1 MFRFFIVFYIF
12 LSTSLYSSAAISDPN
27 QEDSKFQPGEMIM
40 HHILD
45 SHDWHILDWKG
56 HAISIPL
63 PVILYHKG
71 KGFSLFMSSKFNH
84 GHDTHWVSDTLGYRL
99 SHGKIICEKKTLEE
113 LQLKKLNLADGRTL
127 VSKSPTIAIGS
138 SLMVLGGQ
146 KTDLIDGQHLLS
158 NGDNLKVVDGRL
170 LEWKEATTA
179 EEETGKLLDLS
190 ITKNVFSLLIS
201 IFLLLFIF
209 IKISNKYKKHT
220 NKAPSG
226 IQSLLEPIIIF
237 VRDDIAKSAIGEKNY
252 QRYLPF
258 LLTVFFFIFL
268 NNLLGLVPF
277 FPGGANLTG
286 NIAVPMVMAG
296 MVFVITTI
304 SGKKYYWKHIFAMP
318 GVPKPVLL
326 ILTPIE
332 IFGVFLKPL
341 VLMIRLFANIT
352 AGHIIILS
360 FFSMIFIF
368 GEMSPV
374 AGYGVSVFSGLFVL
388 FMMTLELLVAFLQAY
403 VFTLLAAMYF
413 GMAVEE
419 H

>member
-1 MFRFFIVFYIF
+1 MMRRMFISFFLFSAI
-12 LSTSLYSSAAISDPN
+12 LSSSPIISESTDDTAEV
-27 QEDSKFQPGEMIM
+27 QKKFQPGDMIM

-45 SHDWHILDWKG
+45 AHDWHILDWKG
-56 HAISIPL
+56 HAVSIPL
-63 PVILYHKG
+63 PIILLHEG
-71 KGFSLFMSSKFNH
+71 KGLKVFSSSKFDH
-84 GHDTHWVSDTLGYRL
+84 GHSIYQGYKL
-99 SHGKIICEKKTLEE
+99 VYGKTTSIHFVNE
-113 LQLKKLNLADGRTL
+113 DGTNN
-127 VSKSPTIAIGS
+127 
-138 SLMVLGGQ
+138 
-146 KTDLIDGQHLLS
+146 D
-158 NGDNLKVVDGRL
+158 
-170 LEWKEATTA
+170 
-179 EEETGKLLDLS
+179 EETAKIWDFS
-190 ITKNVFSLLIS
+190 ITKNVFSLIFS
-201 IFLLLFIF
+201 ILLLLSVFIT
-209 IKISNKYKKHT
+209 ISKRYSKNK

-226 IQSLLEPIIIF
+226 IQSLLEPIVIF
-237 VRDDIAKSAIGEKNY
+237 VRDDIAKSAIGEKEY
-252 QRYLPF
+252 KKYLPF

-268 NNLLGLVPF
+268 NNLLGLIPF

-286 NIAVPMVMAG
+286 NIAVPMVLAA
-296 MVFVITTI
+296 MVFIITTL

-332 IFGVFLKPL
+332 IFGVLLKPL

>member
-1 MFRFFIVFYIF
+1 MI
-12 LSTSLYSSAAISDPN
+12 TYSSPITSDPKTETH
-27 QEDSKFQPGEMIM
+27 QEKEKFQPGEMIM

-45 SHDWHILDWKG
+45 AHDWHILDWKG
-56 HAISIPL
+56 HPISIPL
-63 PVILYHKG
+63 PIIILHEG
-71 KGFSLFMSSKFNH
+71 KGLRFFLSSKFDH
-84 GHDTHWVSDTLGYRL
+84 GDSTHRGYKL
-99 SHGKIICEKKTLEE
+99 DHGSIVFANNDGTQNKKETNKIW
-113 LQLKKLNLADGRTL
+113 DF
-127 VSKSPTIAIGS
+127 
-138 SLMVLGGQ
+138 
-146 KTDLIDGQHLLS
+146 
-158 NGDNLKVVDGRL
+158 
-170 LEWKEATTA
+170 
-179 EEETGKLLDLS
+179 S
-190 ITKNVFSLLIS
+190 ITKNVFSLFLSIAILLSTFLTIS
-201 IFLLLFIF
+201 RRYRI
-209 IKISNKYKKHT
+209 NKH
-220 NKAPSG
+220 KAPSG
-226 IQSLLEPIIIF
+226 IQSLLEPIVIF
-237 VRDDIAKSAIGEKNY
+237 IRDDIAKSAIGEKDY
-252 QRYLPF
+252 QKYLPF

-286 NIAVPMVMAG
+286 NIAVPMVMAA
-296 MVFVITTI
+296 MVFIITTL

-368 GEMSPV
+368 GEMHPL
-374 AGYGVSVFSGLFVL
+374 AGYGVSIFSGLFVL
-388 FMMTLELLVAFLQAY
+388 FMMVLELLVAFLQAY

>member
-1 MFRFFIVFYIF
+1 MHRIKHILYLIFFTAS
-12 LSTSLYSSAAISDPN
+12 LSFSATIDASGSP
-27 QEDSKFQPGEMIM
+27 DSGSTKFQPGDMIM

-45 SHDWHILDWKG
+45 SHEWHILDWKG
-56 HAISIPL
+56 KSVSIPL
-63 PVILYHKG
+63 PIILYHKDR
-71 KGFSLFMSSKFNH
+71 GFNMFLSSKFNH
-84 GHDTHWVSDTLGYRL
+84 GKTIHQGYKL
-99 SHGKIICEKKTLEE
+99 DHGKIL
-113 LQLKKLNLADGRTL
+113 
-127 VSKSPTIAIGS
+127 
-138 SLMVLGGQ
+138 
-146 KTDLIDGQHLLS
+146 
-158 NGDNLKVVDGRL
+158 VVDAAGQID
-170 LEWKEATTA
+170 TA
-179 EEETGKLLDLS
+179 ETQQLWDFS
-190 ITKNVFSLLIS
+190 ITKNVFSLLFS
-201 IFLLLFIF
+201 IVVLLFTF
-209 IKISNKYKKHT
+209 IMIGSRYKKNT
-220 NKAPSG
+220 NKAPTG
-226 IQSLLEPIIIF
+226 IQSFLEPIILF
-237 VRDDIAKSAIGEKNY
+237 VRDDIAKSAIGEKDY
-252 QRYLPF
+252 KKYLPF
-258 LLTVFFFIFL
+258 LLTTFFFIFL

-286 NIAVPMVMAG
+286 NIAVPMVMAA
-296 MVFVITTI
+296 MVFIITTL

-368 GEMSPV
+368 GEMHPL
-374 AGYGVSVFSGLFVL
+374 AGYGVSIFSGLFVL

>member
-1 MFRFFIVFYIF
+1 MMRKLFISFLF
-12 LSTSLYSSAAISDPN
+12 LSTILSSSIIAGEPTKD
-27 QEDSKFQPGEMIM
+27 EKFQPGDMIM

-45 SHDWHILDWKG
+45 AHEWHILDWKG
-56 HAISIPL
+56 KSVSIPL
-63 PVILYHKG
+63 PIILFHEG
-71 KGFSLFMSSKFNH
+71 KGGSVFFSSKFNH
-84 GHDTHWVSDTLGYRL
+84 GHSNYKGYKMD
-99 SHGKIICEKKTLEE
+99 HGHIVAV
-113 LQLKKLNLADGRTL
+113 NADGT
-127 VSKSPTIAIGS
+127 KNKI
-138 SLMVLGGQ
+138 
-146 KTDLIDGQHLLS
+146 
-158 NGDNLKVVDGRL
+158 
-170 LEWKEATTA
+170 
-179 EEETGKLLDLS
+179 ETEKIWDLS
-190 ITKNVFSLLIS
+190 ITKNVFSLLLS
-201 IFLLLFIF
+201 IIILLSVFIT
-209 IKISNKYKKHT
+209 ISNRYKR
-220 NKAPSG
+220 NKNIAPKG
-226 IQSLLEPIIIF
+226 VQSLLEPIIIF
-237 VRDDIAKSAIGEKNY
+237 VRDDIAKSAIGEKDY
-252 QRYLPF
+252 KKYLPF

-286 NIAVPMVMAG
+286 NIAVPMVMAA
-296 MVFVITTI
+296 MVFIITTL

-368 GEMSPV
+368 GEMSPL
-374 AGYGVSVFSGLFVL
+374 AGYGVSIFSGLFVL

>member
-1 MFRFFIVFYIF
+1 MMLRFLVVAF
-12 LSTSLYSSAAISDPN
+12 LFSANLYSSNSIGAPLKAGG
-27 QEDSKFQPGEMIM
+27 EDDKFQPGAMIM

-45 SHDWHILDWKG
+45 AHEWHILDWRG
-56 HAISIPL
+56 RPLSIPL
-63 PVILYHKG
+63 PIIIFHEG
-71 KGFSLFMSSKFNH
+71 KGLKVFSSAKFDH
-84 GHDTHWVSDTLGYRL
+84 GQKTHLGY
-99 SHGKIICEKKTLEE
+99 SMDHGKIVSMNDDGTVNLNET
-113 LQLKKLNLADGRTL
+113 KKLWDF
-127 VSKSPTIAIGS
+127 
-138 SLMVLGGQ
+138 
-146 KTDLIDGQHLLS
+146 
-158 NGDNLKVVDGRL
+158 
-170 LEWKEATTA
+170 
-179 EEETGKLLDLS
+179 S
-190 ITKNVFSLLIS
+190 ITKNVFSLLLS
-201 IFLLLFIF
+201 IAILLIVFVGIG
-209 IKISNKYKKHT
+209 KRYNT
-220 NKAPSG
+220 NPHSVPRG
-226 IQSLLEPIIIF
+226 VQSLMEPIIIF
-237 VRDDIAKSAIGEKNY
+237 VRDDIAKSAIGEKDY
-252 QRYLPF
+252 KKYLPF

-268 NNLLGLVPF
+268 NNLMGLVPF

-286 NIAVPMVMAG
+286 NIAVPMVMAAL
-296 MVFVITTI
+296 VFIITTL

-368 GEMSPV
+368 GEMHPV
-374 AGYGVSVFSGLFVL
+374 AGYGVSIFSGLFVL

-403 VFTLLAAMYF
+403 VFTLLSAMYF

>member
-1 MFRFFIVFYIF
+1 MMLRIVVSFFLF
-12 LSTSLYSSAAISDPN
+12 STILYSSPTIGDPADVTHK
-27 QEDSKFQPGEMIM
+27 EGGKFQPGEMIM

-45 SHDWHILDWKG
+45 THDWHLLDWRG
-56 HAISIPL
+56 HAVSIPL
-63 PVILYHKG
+63 PIIIFHEDR
-71 KGFSLFMSSKFNH
+71 GFRAFLSSKFNH
-84 GHDTHWVSDTLGYRL
+84 GHNTYMGYKL
-99 SHGKIICEKKTLEE
+99 DHGSIVFVNENGTKNKIE
-113 LQLKKLNLADGRTL
+113 
-127 VSKSPTIAIGS
+127 
-138 SLMVLGGQ
+138 
-146 KTDLIDGQHLLS
+146 
-158 NGDNLKVVDGRL
+158 
-170 LEWKEATTA
+170 TA
-179 EEETGKLLDLS
+179 KIWDFS
-190 ITKNVFSLLIS
+190 ITKNVFSLFLS
-201 IFLLLFIF
+201 IVLLLFIF
-209 IKISNKYKKHT
+209 LTISKRYKTNK

-237 VRDDIAKSAIGEKNY
+237 VRDDIAKSAIGKNDY
-252 QRYLPF
+252 KRYLPF

-286 NIAVPMVMAG
+286 NIAVPMVLAS
-296 MVFVITTI
+296 MVFIITTL

-368 GEMSPV
+368 GEMHPL

>member
-1 MFRFFIVFYIF
+1 MVSRALIVFF
-12 LSTSLYSSAAISDPN
+12 LLSSALYSFPTALGAAEAGD
-27 QEDSKFQPGEMIM
+27 DGKKKFQPGDMIM

-45 SHDWHILDWKG
+45 SHEWHILDWKG
-56 HAISIPL
+56 KSISIPL
-63 PVILYHKG
+63 PIILFHEDKG
-71 KGFSLFMSSKFNH
+71 PRCFMSSKFNH
-84 GHDTHWVSDTLGYRL
+84 GHSDYMGYRL
-99 SHGKIICEKKTLEE
+99 DHGTIVAINSDGTKNQIETDKI
-113 LQLKKLNLADGRTL
+113 
-127 VSKSPTIAIGS
+127 
-138 SLMVLGGQ
+138 
-146 KTDLIDGQHLLS
+146 
-158 NGDNLKVVDGRL
+158 
-170 LEWKEATTA
+170 W
-179 EEETGKLLDLS
+179 DLS
-190 ITKNVFSLLIS
+190 ITKNVFSLLFSIVVLLTVFIS
-201 IFLLLFIF
+201 I
-209 IKISNKYKKHT
+209 SNRYKKQK
-220 NKAPSG
+220 NQAPKG

-237 VRDDIAKSAIGEKNY
+237 VRDDIAKSAIGDKEY

-286 NIAVPMVMAG
+286 NIAVPMVMAA
-296 MVFVITTI
+296 MVFIITTL
-304 SGKKYYWKHIFAMP
+304 SGKKYYWEHIFAMP

-332 IFGVFLKPL
+332 IFGVLLKPL

-368 GEMSPV
+368 GEMNAL
-374 AGYGVSVFSGLFVL
+374 AGYGVSIFSGLFVL
-388 FMMTLELLVAFLQAY
+388 FMMVLELLVAFLQAY

>member
-1 MFRFFIVFYIF
+1 MLRLFISILF
-12 LSTSLYSSAAISDPN
+12 LSVLLCPASSIGDPSN
-27 QEDSKFQPGEMIM
+27 NLNDVEEKFQPGEMIM

-45 SHDWHILDWKG
+45 THDWHILDWQG
-56 HAISIPL
+56 HAVSIPL
-63 PVILYHKG
+63 PIIIFHEDTGWEIFL
-71 KGFSLFMSSKFNH
+71 SSKFNH
-84 GHDTHWVSDTLGYRL
+84 GHDVYNGYKL
-99 SHGKIICEKKTLEE
+99 DHGNIIAV
-113 LQLKKLNLADGRTL
+113 NADG
-127 VSKSPTIAIGS
+127 SKNI
-138 SLMVLGGQ
+138 
-146 KTDLIDGQHLLS
+146 KETDKI
-158 NGDNLKVVDGRL
+158 
-170 LEWKEATTA
+170 W
-179 EEETGKLLDLS
+179 DLS
-190 ITKNVFSLLIS
+190 ITKNVFSLLLSIVILLSVFIS
-201 IFLLLFIF
+201 I
-209 IKISNKYKKHT
+209 SNRYKKNK
-220 NKAPSG
+220 NKAPKG

-237 VRDDIAKSAIGEKNY
+237 VRDDIAKSAIGDKDY
-252 QRYLPF
+252 KRYLPF

-286 NIAVPMVMAG
+286 NIAVPMVLAA
-296 MVFVITTI
+296 MVFIITTL

-368 GEMSPV
+368 GEMSPI

>member
-1 MFRFFIVFYIF
+1 MLRLIIGFFIF
-12 LSTSLYSSAAISDPN
+12 TAAISASPTTAGPTGDN
-27 QEDSKFQPGEMIM
+27 NTENKKFLPGEMIM

-45 SHDWHILDWKG
+45 SHEWHVLNWKG
-56 HAISIPL
+56 HHVSIPL
-63 PVILYHKG
+63 PIILFHEDRG
-71 KGFSLFMSSKFNH
+71 LSIFLSSKFKH
-84 GHDTHWVSDTLGYRL
+84 GKQDYLGYKL
-99 SHGKIICEKKTLEE
+99 DQGNDE
-113 LQLKKLNLADGRTL
+113 LKASIKCVDELGEINHSETDKLWDF
-127 VSKSPTIAIGS
+127 
-138 SLMVLGGQ
+138 
-146 KTDLIDGQHLLS
+146 
-158 NGDNLKVVDGRL
+158 
-170 LEWKEATTA
+170 
-179 EEETGKLLDLS
+179 S
-190 ITKNVFSLLIS
+190 ITKNVFSLFFS
-201 IFLLLFIF
+201 IILLLIIF
-209 IKISNKYKKHT
+209 TRISSRYKTHT

-237 VRDDIAKSAIGEKNY
+237 IRDDIAKSAIGEKDY
-252 QRYLPF
+252 ARYLPF

-268 NNLLGLVPF
+268 NNLLGLIPF

-286 NIAVPMVMAG
+286 NIAVPMVMAAI
-296 MVFVITTI
+296 VFIVTTI

-318 GVPKPVLL
+318 GVPTPVLL

-368 GEMSPV
+368 GDMHPA
-374 AGYGVSVFSGLFVL
+374 AGFGVSIFSGLFVI
-388 FMMTLELLVAFLQAY
+388 FMLTLELLVAFLQAY